1 MGILREDGGVL
12 WEPGILHE
20 DGGIVHEAVALHEDG
35 SVSCDDKRN
44 DLAI

>member
-35 SVSCDDKRN
+35 SISCDDKRN